1 MIRSRRRIDHQ
12 IRRLMFSCLVDG
24 FGVEVE
30 VGFADGFWDGDGCS
44 AL

>member
-12 IRRLMFSCLVDG
+12 IRRLMFSCLVG
-24 FGVEVE
+24 EPWVEVAA
-30 VGFADGFWDGDGCS
+30 GFAEGAGDGWS